1 MSYNKEARLS
11 MELSIIE
18 NLLSAPNYELNAMDF
33 DYETPRTDLA
43 LKTQQELKELR
54 DKVASLEKKVEE
66 LTPIK
71 YEKREYKYKNED
83 ILCPPAY
90 VPSKNEIALAKA
102 RYVIEENIWEIIHY
116 MELYIKSL
124 EGKELKFPYTKE
136 SVEKNAKNCIEV
148 WNKSIDSLEDGM
160 NIWDCFINHAWFKRA
175 YIDTLSDMHEGD
187 CTAFPASCMRCQAES
202 IFNIPNSANW
212 KGKSEGY
219 RLYKE
224 YEADIESQKQ
234 LAK

>member
-1 MSYNKEARLS
+1 MSYNRESRLDL
-11 MELSIIE
+11 ELYIIE
-18 NLLSAPNYELNAMDF
+18 NLLSDSDYELNPIEL
-33 DYETPRTDLA
+33 DYETSRTDLA
-43 LKTQQELKELR
+43 LKVQKELKQLR
-54 DKVASLEKKVEE
+54 EKVTSLEKKVDE

-83 ILCPPAY
+83 ILCPPTY
-90 VPSKNEIALAKA
+90 IPSKEEISLAKA

-160 NIWDCFINHAWFKRA
+160 NIWDSFIEHDWFKRA
-175 YIDTLSDMHEGD
+175 YIDTLADMHEGD

-224 YEADIESQKQ
+224 YENDIKNKKE
-234 LAK
+234 LEI